1 MNQPTL
7 MSILNALD
15 SHMTRLKTHKKTFHA
30 LKVKL
35 SYPPDHMHVIGNGDD
50 GLVFKVFNSER
61 EDTPIAIKTIRKL
74 NRNPFLDAI
83 ARDQAYREFKALK
96 LIKNHPNFLKL
107 YSDEL
112 DDCCV
117 DDKPPYDA
125 WAIRMSYEPNLWNIV
140 EISRFCGLQALTID
154 LHSHSILVKYIN
166 YQMFD
171 VLLHL
176 EKLNIRH
183 RDLDSVNV
191 KVQMPAMRLLVFDF
205 ARADLPNE
213 NGLEPTQCPNDI
225 IAEAYYKWKESKG
238 TDMKCA
244 SLERYKEVR
253 DAYKVPMT
261 TSSSSVLVTKE
272 NEYTDYTMME
282 VLAKY
287 QNRIWINDVQDLSN
301 SDSLGLLQQ
310 YQRLLD
316 LFLSNIWRFS
326 EKKKTI
332 LQTVLDPQI
341 YHTFLSTAIR
351 NVEHWLVS
359 TITHPD
365 NIKYYTTF
373 IRHEKGTFAVINFDN
388 ASDSF
393 RFPM

>member
-7 MSILNALD
+7 MSILNSLD
-15 SHMTRLKTHKKTFHA
+15 SHLTRFETHTKTFHA
-30 LKVKL
+30 LKMKL
-35 SYPPDHMHVIGNGDD
+35 SYPPDHMHIIGNGDD

-74 NRNPFLDAI
+74 NGHPSLNEI

-107 YSDEL
+107 YSNEL

-117 DDKPPYDA
+117 YDNPPYDA

-140 EISRFCGLQALTID
+140 EISRFFGLQALTID
-154 LHSHSILVKYIN
+154 LLSHSSLVKYIN

-176 EKLNIRH
+176 ERLNIRH
-183 RDLDSVNV
+183 RDLESVNV
-191 KVQMPAMRLLVFDF
+191 KVQMPAMRLVVFDF

-225 IAEAYYKWKESKG
+225 IAEAYDEMTKSKG
-238 TDMKCA
+238 TDMQRA
-244 SLERYKEVR
+244 SLEHYKEVR
-253 DAYKVPMT
+253 AAYKVPMT
-261 TSSSSVLVTKE
+261 TSSLSILITKE
-272 NEYTDYTMME
+272 NEYTDFTMME
-282 VLAKY
+282 ILATR
-287 QNRIWINDVQDLSN
+287 QNRIWINDVRDLLN
-301 SDSLGLLQQ
+301 SHSLGFLHQ
-310 YQRLLD
+310 YQCLLD

-326 EKKKTI
+326 DKKQST

-341 YHTFLSTAIR
+341 YHTFLSTAIK
-351 NVEHWLVS
+351 NVEHWLS
-359 TITHPD
+359 TITHSVYSKD
-365 NIKYYTTF
+365 YATL
-373 IRHEKGTFAVINFDN
+373 IRHEKGTYAVINFDT

-393 RFPM
+393 LFPM